1 MSNAIDNLLESAEKL
16 KELNTWLANHSYL
29 TISEVTEYLNISRD
43 QVDALPYEL
52 LPWTDVSSPDSERR
66 AKRFRPTDVAAY
78 HALRWHYEQAKDEER
93 LDEWLEARREQLADR
108 RRRFMAASLGL
119 RLDESTEGD
128 SNPDITATAEVQ
140 VA

>member
-1 MSNAIDNLLESAEKL
+1 MSNPIDNLLESAEQL

-29 TISEVTEYLNISRD
+29 TIKKVAEHLSISRD
-43 QVDALPYEL
+43 QVDDLPEEL
-52 LPWTDVSSPDSERR
+52 LPWTDVSKPDSKRR

-78 HALRWHYEQAKDEER
+78 HAVRWHYEQAKDEER

-108 RRRFMAASLGL
+108 RRRLMAASLGL
-119 RLDESTEGD
+119 RLDENTEGD
-128 SNPDITATAEVQ
+128 SNPDITPTAEEQ